1 LLRGEL
7 EFKGVIVT
15 DAMDMHAISQGKAL
29 GTNAVRAAAA
39 GADLLLIT
47 SDPTDQQVVH
57 SNLMK
62 AAHNGKLDPK
72 EHGLS
77 VKRIT
82 ALKNWI
88 EKQPQKYNLEIVGS
102 GGHMKVADEIAK
114 RSVTLVRDQKGILP
128 LHLRPE
134 ERVAVVFPTSMD
146 LTPADTS
153 SYVNPTLGETLRQY
167 HKHVDEFLIS
177 QTPSPMDICNLIQQ
191 LWKYDLIV
199 VGTINAYNQPTQ
211 ATFVREVLKT
221 GIPTVVVA
229 LRLPYDLMVMP
240 EAQTY
245 VCTYSILEPSMKALA
260 SAMFGKSGF
269 SGHLPV
275 SIPDLYSAG
284 DGITS

>member
-1 LLRGEL
+1 
-7 EFKGVIVT
+7 
-15 DAMDMHAISQGKAL
+15 
-29 GTNAVRAAAA
+29 
-39 GADLLLIT
+39 
-47 SDPTDQQVVH
+47 
-57 SNLMK
+57 
-62 AAHNGKLDPK
+62 
-72 EHGLS
+72 
-77 VKRIT
+77 
-82 ALKNWI
+82 
-88 EKQPQKYNLEIVGS
+88 
-102 GGHMKVADEIAK
+102 
-114 RSVTLVRDQKGILP
+114 
-128 LHLRPE
+128 
-134 ERVAVVFPTSMD
+134 
-146 LTPADTS
+146 
-153 SYVNPTLGETLRQY
+153 
-167 HKHVDEFLIS
+167 
-177 QTPSPMDICNLIQQ
+177 MDICNLIHQ